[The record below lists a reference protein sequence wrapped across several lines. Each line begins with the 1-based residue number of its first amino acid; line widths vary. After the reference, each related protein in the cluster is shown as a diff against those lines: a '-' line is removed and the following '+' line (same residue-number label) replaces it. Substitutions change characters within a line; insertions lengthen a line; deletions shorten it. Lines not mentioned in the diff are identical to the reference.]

1 MNQPEA
7 AILLSSGNQDHTTT
21 ILATASGSYK
31 NRVYINSPLT
41 LDLIRLLGKGREGKG
56 REGKGRDI

>member
-41 LDLIRLLGKGREGKG
+41 LDLIRLAVTKAEVSQHLK
-56 REGKGRDI
+56 